1 MQSTY
6 QQRVARYAARVSATA
21 WKNTTKRLY
30 RVERAFSGRA
40 ALQRVK
46 RFSTTPPR
54 WAHRLESG
62 AVWGACQTY
71 DAVGRRASF
80 THAVAVR
87 YVKRPLTKPPDAAR
101 QNSICVATPTRN

>member
-40 ALQRVK
+40 ALRRVK
-46 RFSTTPPR
+46 RFSTTP
-54 WAHRLESG
+54 
-62 AVWGACQTY
+62 
-71 DAVGRRASF
+71 RR
-80 THAVAVR
+80 
-87 YVKRPLTKPPDAAR
+87 
-101 QNSICVATPTRN
+101 

>member
-1 MQSTY
+1 ME
-6 QQRVARYAARVSATA
+6 
-21 WKNTTKRLY
+21 NTTKRLY

-54 WAHRLESG
+54 WAHRLATAPCG
-62 AVWGACQTY
+62 VQTY

-80 THAVAVR
+80 AYAVAVR
-87 YVKRPLTKPPDAAR
+87 YVKRPLAKPADATS
-101 QNSICVATPTRN
+101 QNSICVATPTPN